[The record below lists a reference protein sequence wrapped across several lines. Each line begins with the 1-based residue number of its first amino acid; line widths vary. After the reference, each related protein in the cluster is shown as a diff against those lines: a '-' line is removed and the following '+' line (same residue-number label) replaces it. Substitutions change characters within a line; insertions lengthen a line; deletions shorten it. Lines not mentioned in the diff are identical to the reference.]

1 MNANGT
7 DQRNLTNDPD
17 FDLSPAWS
25 PDGTRIA
32 FTSDRGPGVM
42 GDNEVYVMNA
52 DGTDPRNLTN
62 SPREDGFP
70 AWSPTP

>member
-1 MNANGT
+1 
-7 DQRNLTNDPD
+7 
-17 FDLSPAWS
+17 
-25 PDGTRIA
+25 
-32 FTSDRGPGVM
+32 M

-70 AWSPTP
+70 AWSPP